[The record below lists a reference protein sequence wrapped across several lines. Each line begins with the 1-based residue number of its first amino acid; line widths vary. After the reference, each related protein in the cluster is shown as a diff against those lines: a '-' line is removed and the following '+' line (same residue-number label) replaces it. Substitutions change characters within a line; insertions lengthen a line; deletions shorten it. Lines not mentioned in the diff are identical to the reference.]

1 MKHRLRFYKKIE
13 CAQKSFC
20 YILTLVLCC
29 LSALCLQGCKTIQ
42 ANPTI
47 VTLLQ
52 EGKRAELEAML
63 TEDNVN
69 TRDKDGQ
76 TLLHIAA
83 KQNNIEEVAIFVK
96 KGARIDS
103 TDANGK
109 TPLLVALE
117 RRNLEIAEYL
127 AGQGA
132 NIFISDNMGN
142 TPFSY
147 AKEVS
152 LLDHILNSKTI
163 GQRDKDGKN
172 AIYHAIEN
180 YDVSLTKKILGLGIP
195 SGGKED
201 SSLLNLAYRSPEKKE
216 SATIAALLLISGQ
229 RPLSGEFDEFEK
241 AVIRRN
247 YATRF
252 ANGMTALHVA
262 AAKNHLGF
270 IEYLIS
276 EGCPVNAKNAS
287 NSTALHEAVRSG
299 NETAIA
305 TLLANGAD
313 PAITDS
319 FGNSSLHIV
328 MPKEKRFVIFTL
340 LLSGK
345 ISPNIKDSFGESPLH
360 IATRLKYDLDVIKLL
375 VTKGANIEEKNLRG
389 ETPLYLAVQGEQKE
403 LIKYFASIGGSIH
416 NPAINGKTPFILSF
430 SKTQETFLAL
440 LNEENIYSK
449 DANGEG
455 SLHIAV
461 RHNAKKENVS
471 HIIENS
477 NLLNSFNVNSQTP
490 LHIAV
495 DMDHEVLGSLLIESG
510 ANIFLQ
516 NNKGYSPFTLAVE
529 LSGKR
534 YKWFFTEKTMTAKD
548 DNGNTALH
556 IASGMGYAHVIR
568 DMVEKGADINATN
581 NSSETPLFWAFKK
594 DFYTVVKVLLAIS
607 DSPLSY
613 IAKRDFMG
621 NTPLHVAVR
630 ERAYN
635 SAKLLLSQTTGTKLF
650 VNLSNLSGSSSLH
663 DAASAGD
670 LEFIKLLLAYN
681 ADITAQDNSGK
692 SPLSR
697 AILANKLEAAKL
709 LLVSGSSPV
718 QQDMNGITPLHEA
731 VSMVHNIYDKST
743 GLKIIKMLRD
753 AGGNPMAKDSDG
765 RTPLSMVLEKDVALI
780 QAVLGSDKFISDS
793 DGRTPLHLAI
803 IEGVKPPIVNF
814 LLKKGYPINK
824 RDRQGETAL
833 FCAIDR
839 MQLEN
844 ALLLFEKG
852 ANPFIVNNTGECAV
866 TLILKKRDGF
876 LEMLAKANV
885 IKKDAIGDNVLHYAA
900 RFANKKTIKALLALT
915 KEGIDEKNTLGES
928 PYQVAL
934 HWQKK
939 DVADLFEPTVKKE
952 EPATQK
958 DKTAQKEKPIEV
970 QKDDSNSP

>member
-1 MKHRLRFYKKIE
+1 M
-13 CAQKSFC
+13 
-20 YILTLVLCC
+20 
-29 LSALCLQGCKTIQ
+29 LCLQSCATIQ
-42 ANPTI
+42 ANPPI

-52 EGKRAELEAML
+52 EGKREELEAML

-69 TRDKDGQ
+69 TKDKDGQ
-76 TLLHIAA
+76 SLLHIAA
-83 KQNNIEEVAIFVK
+83 KQNNVEEVAIFVK
-96 KGARIDS
+96 KGAKIDS
-103 TDANGK
+103 VDANGK

-132 NIFISDNMGN
+132 NIFISDAMGN
-142 TPFSY
+142 TPFSC

-163 GQRDKDGKN
+163 VQKDKNGKN
-172 AIYHAIEN
+172 AIYHAIEH
-180 YDVSLTKKILGLGIP
+180 YDVSLTKKILGLGVP
-195 SGGKED
+195 NEEKD
-201 SSLLNLAYRSPEKKE
+201 DTTLLSLAYRSPEKKE
-216 SATIAALLLISGQ
+216 SAAIAALLLLSGQ
-229 RPLSGEFDEFEK
+229 KPLSGEFDEFEK
-241 AVIRRN
+241 AVIKRN
-247 YATRF
+247 YSTRF

-276 EGCPVNAKNAS
+276 EGCPINAKNAS
-287 NSTALHEAVRSG
+287 NATALHEAVRSG
-299 NETAIA
+299 SETAVA

-328 MPKEKRFVIFTL
+328 MPKEKRLAILTL
-340 LLSGK
+340 LLSGS
-345 ISPNIKDSFGESPLH
+345 ISPNIKDSFGETPLH
-360 IATRLKYDLDVIKLL
+360 IATRLKYELDVVKLL

-389 ETPLYLAVQGEQKE
+389 ESPLYLAVQGEQGE
-403 LIKYFASIGGSIH
+403 LIRYFASIGADIH
-416 NPAINGKTPFILSF
+416 SLTLAGKTPLILSF
-430 SKTQETFLAL
+430 SKSQETFLAL
-440 LNEENIYSK
+440 LNATNIYSK

-455 SLHIAV
+455 TLHIAI
-461 RHNAKKENVS
+461 RHNAKNENVR
-471 HIIENS
+471 HIVENS
-477 NLLNSFNVNSQTP
+477 SLLNSFNVHSYTP

-495 DMDHEVLGSLLIESG
+495 DMDRESLGSLLIELG

-529 LSGKR
+529 LSGR
-534 YKWFFTEKTMTAKD
+534 RCKWFFNEKTMAAKD
-548 DNGNTALH
+548 ESGNTALH
-556 IASGMGYAHVIR
+556 VASSMGYAHVIR
-568 DMVEKGADINATN
+568 DMVEKGANINATN
-581 NSSETPLFWAFKK
+581 NNSETPLFGALKK

-621 NTPLHVAVR
+621 NTPLHVAVK

-635 SAKLLLSQTTGTKLF
+635 SAKLLLNQTNGTKLF
-650 VNLSNLSGSSSLH
+650 VNLNNLEGSSPLH
-663 DAASAGD
+663 DAASSGD
-670 LEFIKLLLAYN
+670 VEFIRLLLAYN

-718 QQDMNGITPLHEA
+718 QQDMNGVTPLHEA
-731 VSMVHNIYDKST
+731 VSMVQNIYDKST

-780 QAVLGSDKFISDS
+780 QAVLGSDKFLSDS

-803 IEGVKPPIVNF
+803 IEGVKPPIINF

-839 MQLEN
+839 LQLEN

-852 ANPFIVNNTGECAV
+852 ADPFIANNTGECVV
-866 TLILKKRDGF
+866 TLVLRKREGF
-876 LEMLAKANV
+876 LEMLAKASV
-885 IKKDAIGDNVLHYAA
+885 VKTDAVGDNVLHYAA
-900 RFANKKTIKALLALT
+900 RFANKKTIETLLSFT

-928 PYQVAL
+928 PYEVAL

-939 DVADLFEPTVKKE
+939 NVANLFAPT
-952 EPATQK
+952 TQK
-958 DKTAQKEKPIEV
+958 ETPAEANKEDTSEAQKE
-970 QKDDSNSP
+970 DTSSSSD